1 MFKFPWG
8 THRVGAAAHFAN
20 TIIIAGGHYSQ
31 NSAFEGRGIVMV
43 RNKKL
48 RSNLKRGNEQM
59 IQKNTEDD
67 GWTHLG
73 YLNGDIIYNGAAII
87 PFKDALYC

>member
-1 MFKFPWG
+1 
-8 THRVGAAAHFAN
+8 
-20 TIIIAGGHYSQ
+20 
-31 NSAFEGRGIVMV
+31 MV

-48 RSNLKRGNEQM
+48 RSDLKRGNEQM